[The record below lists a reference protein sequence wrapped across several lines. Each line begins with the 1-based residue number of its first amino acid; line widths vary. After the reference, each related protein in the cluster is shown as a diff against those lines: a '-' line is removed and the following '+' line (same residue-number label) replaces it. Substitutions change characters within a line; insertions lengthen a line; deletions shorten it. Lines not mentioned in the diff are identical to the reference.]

1 MGLLRQGIMLIL
13 WAPVAGMQIGRWGF
27 VGLRRKGIMPI
38 LGAPVA
44 GIQECRVGAM
54 SSKGCHGNGH
64 ALMKGRGQVVW
75 EVDTRGGGY
84 SEDHTIQV
92 DLVLAQITEIGK
104 KGYSGGSWGGL
115 WDPLGLL
122 VVALLRLV
130 PRGHRVEGCLGGSG
144 GALRGGREPS
154 VVSGRG

>member
-1 MGLLRQGIMLIL
+1 M
-13 WAPVAGMQIGRWGF
+13 
-27 VGLRRKGIMPI
+27 GLRRKGIMLI

-64 ALMKGRGQVVW
+64 ALMKGQGQVVW

-92 DLVLAQITEIGK
+92 DLVLAQITEIGVARVVLCEAECHPWYREE
-104 KGYSGGSWGGL
+104 GVQRWFLGRSVGSRG
-115 WDPLGLL
+115 
-122 VVALLRLV
+122 VA
-130 PRGHRVEGCLGGSG
+130 GCGSAATSPM
-144 GALRGGREPS
+144 GAPG
-154 VVSGRG
+154 